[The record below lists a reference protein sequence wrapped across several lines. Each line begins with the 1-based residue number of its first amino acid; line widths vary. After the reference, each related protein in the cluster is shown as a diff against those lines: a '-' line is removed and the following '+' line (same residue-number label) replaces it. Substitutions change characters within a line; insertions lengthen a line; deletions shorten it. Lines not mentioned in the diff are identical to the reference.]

1 MTDLQSTRIMSIK
14 KKIEENKKE
23 IERLQSAGALS
34 PLERMRI
41 TSLNEAQKELD
52 VKLKEL
58 GR

>member
-23 IERLQSAGALS
+23 IERLQSAGTLS